1 MFNSLNNVHC
11 FYYASLSILTTL
23 ESLPNELLF
32 EMFRYASVSDLF
44 YSWLN
49 LNERFNAIISCLSI
63 GVFYSIP
70 RR

>member
-1 MFNSLNNVHC
+1 
-11 FYYASLSILTTL
+11 
-23 ESLPNELLF
+23 LPNELLL

-63 GVFYSIP
+63 RVFY
-70 RR
+70 

>member
-11 FYYASLSILTTL
+11 LYYVSSSILTTL
-23 ESLPNELLF
+23 ESLPNELLL

-63 GVFYSIP
+63 RVFYSIP
-70 RR
+70 RW